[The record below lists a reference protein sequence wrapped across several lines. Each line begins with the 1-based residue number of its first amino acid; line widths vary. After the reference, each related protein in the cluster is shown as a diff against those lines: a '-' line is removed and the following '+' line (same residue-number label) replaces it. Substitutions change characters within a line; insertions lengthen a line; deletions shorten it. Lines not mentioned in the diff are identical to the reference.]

1 MTRAKISSEKM
12 LEMANVF
19 GKLTRRKTQ
28 FSNTKDYS
36 QNAGTSII
44 RSILYSINVVE
55 TAFFDQHKIQNE
67 VLSLQTA
74 LSNFSTI
81 FDDRFSIINKQVEA
95 LQNSLLVL
103 QDLPKT
109 STLPQPVT
117 KSKNE
122 KTRYIAAIVANCYR
136 DKFERWPITPAGNP
150 KREFIT
156 TTEQICK
163 ILDTRNLYGI
173 SGACEDFAKNPWE
186 LWDKSP
192 PSITL

>member
-1 MTRAKISSEKM
+1 MKRAKISSDKM

-36 QNAGTSII
+36 QNAGTSIV

-74 LSNFSTI
+74 LSNFSAI

-95 LQNSLLVL
+95 LQEV
-103 QDLPKT
+103 PT
-109 STLPQPVT
+109 STPRFTQNLNASKACNKIKKRKEQDISPQLSQIVT
-117 KSKNE
+117 EINLKGGLLLLLATQNESLSLQQSKYVKS
-122 KTRYIAAIVANCYR
+122 
-136 DKFERWPITPAGNP
+136 
-150 KREFIT
+150 
-156 TTEQICK
+156 
-163 ILDTRNLYGI
+163 
-173 SGACEDFAKNPWE
+173 
-186 LWDKSP
+186 
-192 PSITL
+192 

>member
-28 FSNTKDYS
+28 FSNIKDYS

-74 LSNFSTI
+74 LSNFSAI
-81 FDDRFSIINKQVEA
+81 FADPI
-95 LQNSLLVL
+95 LL
-103 QDLPKT
+103 
-109 STLPQPVT
+109 
-117 KSKNE
+117 E
-122 KTRYIAAIVANCYR
+122 
-136 DKFERWPITPAGNP
+136 
-150 KREFIT
+150 
-156 TTEQICK
+156 
-163 ILDTRNLYGI
+163 
-173 SGACEDFAKNPWE
+173 
-186 LWDKSP
+186 
-192 PSITL
+192 